1 MTLTL
6 ILPLVYVG
14 CSKSAHIN
22 LKDSR
27 DSGLS
32 NVSNA
37 VKDADHPPILFMGS
51 KFIYQDT
58 NLSDGKISKVTMEV
72 KEKKEFEQK
81 QAYWF
86 ELSGKG
92 MSYFDIYDVNLN
104 WIGLYKEGKKL
115 GSAQPCIQIFK
126 WPLKVGKKWD
136 SGYYYRNYSEGFHSA
151 ALITSVNIR
160 TYEEVTVP
168 AGTFKTLRIQADGD
182 TYWYAPS
189 IGWIVKE
196 QIGSYYTRRNLDLV
210 EYNIPKNM

>member
-1 MTLTL
+1 MEGKHSKNSKKGRTFETLLKMTLTL

-86 ELSGKG
+86 EVIGKG
-92 MSYFDIYDVNLN
+92 MSFLIYM
-104 WIGLYKEGKKL
+104 I
-115 GSAQPCIQIFK
+115 
-126 WPLKVGKKWD
+126 
-136 SGYYYRNYSEGFHSA
+136 
-151 ALITSVNIR
+151 
-160 TYEEVTVP
+160 
-168 AGTFKTLRIQADGD
+168 
-182 TYWYAPS
+182 
-189 IGWIVKE
+189 
-196 QIGSYYTRRNLDLV
+196 
-210 EYNIPKNM
+210 